1 METELNKKNDKYKTF
16 RTCSI
21 ICLIALVLSFAGCG
35 LGDSKSS
42 SSASHGS
49 TIVKGSENIPK
60 ISVGQFFENIGK
72 NTGIYKIFHTETAEE
87 IAEEKAAEAAK
98 EAATAVDP
106 FAGKKAPGW
115 QSF

>member
-35 LGDSKSS
+35 IGDSKSS
-42 SSASHGS
+42 SSTSHGQ

-87 IAEEKAAEAAK
+87 IAEEKAEEA
-98 EAATAVDP
+98 V
-106 FAGKKAPGW
+106 
-115 QSF
+115 